1 MSHESTVVV
10 PSPSAGVD
18 VSKQELELCILPSG
32 ECRTFP
38 NDEAGVAELVEL
50 LRALA
55 NVAIMIE
62 ATGGYERLALYA
74 LQEAGLAVALVNPRQ
89 VRDYARS
96 MGQYAKTD
104 RIDAAILAKFA
115 STEAFR
121 ITEKSSE
128 KQRAL
133 EAHILRRRQLVE
145 ARADEKNRT
154 TLFSDKRLKESVKQ
168 VIAHYDRKIAKIEKQ
183 IDKLLEADVEWKAKR
198 DILASV
204 PGVGNA
210 TAVTLLAEL
219 PELGVLNRQQIA
231 SLAGVAPYPKDSGKL
246 RGKRS
251 IHGGRRPLR
260 TSMYMAALSAR
271 RCNPT
276 IKAFATRLHKGGK
289 PHKVIQVACI
299 RKLLTILNLMVKNG
313 TPWQP
318 KVA

>member
-10 PSPSAGVD
+10 PRSSAGVD
-18 VSKQELELCILPSG
+18 VSKLELELFILPTG
-32 ECRTFP
+32 EYWTFS
-38 NDEAGVAELVEL
+38 NNEAGVAELVKL
-50 LRALA
+50 LRALP
-55 NVAIMIE
+55 NVVIMIE

-89 VRDYARS
+89 VRDYAKS

-115 STEAFR
+115 TTEAFR

-128 KQRAL
+128 KQRKL
-133 EAHILRRRQLVE
+133 EAYILRRRQLVE
-145 ARADEKNRT
+145 ARADEKNRMT
-154 TLFSDKRLKESVKQ
+154 IFSDKRLGESVKQ
-168 VIAHYDRKIAKIEKQ
+168 VIAFYDRQIAKLEKQ
-183 IDKLLEADVEWKAKR
+183 IDKLLEANVEWKAKR

-231 SLAGVAPYPKDSGKL
+231 SLAGVAPFPKDSGKF
-246 RGKRS
+246 RGKRCV
-251 IHGGRRPLR
+251 HGGRRPLR

-276 IKAFATRLHKGGK
+276 IKAFAMRLKKNGK

-299 RKLLTILNLMVKNG
+299 RKLLTILNLMVKND
-313 TPWQP
+313 TPWQV
-318 KVA
+318 KIA

>member
-1 MSHESTVVV
+1 MSHESTSVL
-10 PSPSAGVD
+10 PRSSAGVD
-18 VSKQELELCILPSG
+18 VSKEELEVCIFPGG
-32 ECRTFP
+32 EYRTFS
-38 NDEAGVAELVEL
+38 NDEAGVADAVEVMQSL
-50 LRALA
+50 P
-55 NVAIMIE
+55 NVSIVME

-74 LQEAGLAVALVNPRQ
+74 FQEAGLAVALVNPRQ

-104 RIDAAILAKFA
+104 RIDAAVLAKFA

-128 KQRAL
+128 KQRKL
-133 EAHILRRRQLVE
+133 ESSLLRRRQLVV
-145 ARADEKNRT
+145 ARAAEKNRDEHFT
-154 TLFSDKRLKESVKQ
+154 DKLLQKSVKQ
-168 VIAHYDRKIAKIEKQ
+168 VIKFYDRQIEIIEKQ
-183 IDKLLEADVEWKAKR
+183 LQKLLQEDVVWKAKWE
-198 DILASV
+198 ILASV
-204 PGVGNA
+204 PGVGDT

-231 SLAGVAPYPKDSGKL
+231 SLAGVAPFPKDSGKF
-246 RGKRS
+246 RGKRC
-251 IHGGRRPLR
+251 IFGGRRPLR

-276 IKAFATRLHKGGK
+276 IKAFATRLHKSGK

-299 RKLLTILNLMVKNG
+299 RKLLTILNTMVKND
-313 TPWQP
+313 TPWQS